1 MLLVTNIL
9 CLLPSLSFVAFEQEV
24 APVLEALGAE
34 RERKDESGKRIL
46 GGYFCSG
53 DDGFLQ
59 RL

>member
-1 MLLVTNIL
+1 MLLVTNIR

-24 APVLEALGAE
+24 APVLEALGAG
-34 RERKDESGKRIL
+34 RESKDESGKRIL

-59 RL
+59 IL